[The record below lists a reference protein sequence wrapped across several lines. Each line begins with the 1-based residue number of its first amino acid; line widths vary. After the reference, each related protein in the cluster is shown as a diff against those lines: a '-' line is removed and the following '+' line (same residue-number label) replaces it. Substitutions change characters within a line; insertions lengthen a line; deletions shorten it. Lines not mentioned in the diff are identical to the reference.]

1 MAESFLNGD
10 RTKELWLAIKTL
22 LSDKVDLSTLE
33 DYATA
38 DAVATAITTAL
49 TNYAT
54 DSDVTSAITT
64 ALADYMT
71 ATEVNEAIA
80 AIVVESSG
88 IKFELVDE
96 LPETGEE
103 NIIYLVPNGQSG
115 SNIKDEYMWVNN
127 NWEVMGSTSIDLSNY
142 WSRDD
147 LNIMTAEELQE
158 ILV

>member
-22 LSDKVDLSTLE
+22 LADKVDTSTLE

-64 ALADYMT
+64 ALANYMT

-80 AIVVESSG
+80 AIVVASSG